1 MSSSRLRP
9 ATVDDAEAIA
19 ALYDATFGGAA
30 RVTGVEQ
37 IAAWLRNAAKLE
49 NTRVLEDGGI
59 AGYADLWFEEGC
71 VGADIVSLDHAAELL
86 DWVEG
91 RARDA
96 GVGKVRTFFP
106 ADHPIARVVEA
117 RGYVYWRSAFT
128 MEIEL
133 TAGAPPP
140 QPDGITLRTFESGD
154 GESLRLALNDVFR
167 DGAFFSEVSE
177 EDFARK
183 FLGAHGFDP
192 SLWLLAEDGDQL
204 VGFALGFAEYGS
216 DKTLGWI
223 WNLGVRDGWRRRG
236 LGRALLQNEFA
247 LLRQRGLRRV
257 GLGVD
262 AENATGAVGLYERAG
277 MRQVGRL
284 DNWVRKL

>member
-1 MSSSRLRP
+1 MNSSRLRR
-9 ATVDDAEAIA
+9 ARVDDAEAIA
-19 ALYDATFGGAA
+19 GLYDATFGGAA

-49 NTRVLEDGGI
+49 NTCILEDGGI
-59 AGYADLWFEEGC
+59 VGYADLWFEEGC
-71 VGADIVSLDHAAELL
+71 VGADIVSLDHADELL

-106 ADHPIARVVEA
+106 ADHPLAHVVEA

-133 TAGAPPP
+133 GDGAPPP
-140 QPDGITLRTFESGD
+140 LPEGITLRAFEPGD
-154 GESLRLALNDVFR
+154 GESLRLALNEVFR
-167 DGAFFSEVSE
+167 DGAFFTEVSA

-192 SLWLLAEDGDQL
+192 SLWLLAEEGDNL
-204 VGFALGFAEYGS
+204 AGFALGFAEYGS
-216 DKTLGWI
+216 DQTLGWI
-223 WNLGVRDGWRRRG
+223 WNLGVRHGWRRRG

-247 LLRQRGLRRV
+247 VLRERGLQRV

-262 AENATGAVGLYERAG
+262 AENATGAVALYERAG

-284 DNWVRKL
+284 DNWIRAL